1 MKLFALALTALLPCL
16 AASSDAD
23 PGKSLGSPSAPIRI
37 EVFSDFECP
46 ACRGLHEQIL
56 PLVFRDYVIPGK
68 VYLVS
73 REYPLPMHQFSRE
86 AANYATAAARL
97 GKYQDVAD
105 ALFKNNLVWELN
117 GKVWDTVAGVLT
129 PAEAKK
135 VQLEAKDPSVLSEVQ
150 RDVDAGKAAGINQ
163 TPTMIVTRGANRFP
177 VVGLVNY
184 NLLRS
189 LLDGLL
195 K

>member
-1 MKLFALALTALLPCL
+1 MKLIALVIAAVFPYL
-16 AASSDAD
+16 AASSDVD

-46 ACRGLHEQIL
+46 GCKGLHEQIL
-56 PLVFRDYVIPGK
+56 PLVMRDYVIPGK

-73 REYPLPMHQFSRE
+73 REFPLPMHQYSRE
-86 AANYATAAARL
+86 AAGYATAAARL
-97 GKYQDVAD
+97 GKYEQVAD
-105 ALFKNNLVWELN
+105 ALFLKQVAWSAS
-117 GKVWDTVAGVLT
+117 GKVWDAVANVLT

-135 VQLEAKDPSVLSEVQ
+135 VQSLAKDPAVLSEVQ
-150 RDVDAGKAAGINQ
+150 HDLELGRAAAINQ
-163 TPTMIVTRGANRFP
+163 TPTMIVTRGTSRFP
-177 VVGLVNY
+177 VVGAVNY
-184 NLLRS
+184 TLLRS

>member
-1 MKLFALALTALLPCL
+1 MKLIALAFATLLPCL
-16 AASSDAD
+16 AASSDVD

-46 ACRGLHEQIL
+46 GCKGLHEQIL
-56 PLVFRDYVIPGK
+56 PLVMRDYVIPGK

-73 REYPLPMHQFSRE
+73 REFPLPMHQYSRE
-86 AANYATAAARL
+86 AAGYATAAARL
-97 GKYQDVAD
+97 GKYEQVAD
-105 ALFKNNLVWELN
+105 ALFLKQVAWSAS
-117 GKVWDTVAGVLT
+117 GKVWDTVANVLT

-135 VQLEAKDPSVLSEVQ
+135 VQLLAKDPAVLSEVQ
-150 RDVDAGKAAGINQ
+150 HDLELGRAAAINQ
-163 TPTMIVTRGANRFP
+163 TPTMIVTRGTSRFP
-177 VVGLVNY
+177 VVGAVNY
-184 NLLRS
+184 TLLRS

>member
-23 PGKSLGSPSAPIRI
+23 PGKVLGSPSAPIRI

-46 ACRGLHEQIL
+46 ACKTLHEQIL
-56 PLVFRDYVIPGK
+56 PLVFKDYVIPGK

-86 AANYATAAARL
+86 AANYATAAARF

-117 GKVWDTVAGVLT
+117 GKVWDTVAHVLT

-150 RDVDAGKAAGINQ
+150 RDVDAGRAAGINQ
-163 TPTMIVTRGANRFP
+163 TPTMFVTRGTNRFP
-177 VVGLVNY
+177 VVGAVNY

>member
-1 MKLFALALTALLPCL
+1 MKLFALALAALLPCL

-23 PGKSLGSPSAPIRI
+23 PGKVMGSPGAPIRI

-46 ACRGLHEQIL
+46 ACKALHEQIL
-56 PLVFRDYVIPGK
+56 PWVFKDYVIPGK

-73 REYPLPMHQFSRE
+73 HEFPLRMHKYSRE

-97 GKYQDVAD
+97 GKYQQVAD
-105 ALFKNNLVWELN
+105 ALFLNQLAWEVN
-117 GKVWDTVAGVLT
+117 GKVWDTVANVLT
-129 PAEAKK
+129 PEDAKK
-135 VQLEAKDPSVLSEVQ
+135 VQVLAKDASVLSEVQ
-150 RDVDAGKAAGINQ
+150 RDVDAGKSVPINQ
-163 TPTMIVTRGANRFP
+163 TPTMIVTHGTSRFP
-177 VVGLVNY
+177 VAGAVNY

>member
-1 MKLFALALTALLPCL
+1 MKVLALALAALLPCL

-23 PGKSLGSPSAPIRI
+23 SGKSMGSPSAPIRI

-46 ACRGLHEQIL
+46 ACKGLHEQIL
-56 PLVFRDYVIPGK
+56 PLVFKDYVIPGK

-73 REYPLPMHQFSRE
+73 REYPLPMHQYSRE
-86 AANYATAAARL
+86 AANYATAAARI
-97 GKYQDVAD
+97 GKYEQVAN
-105 ALFKNNLVWELN
+105 ALFLNQAAWEVS
-117 GKVWDTVAGVLT
+117 GKVWDTVANVLT

-135 VQLEAKDPSVLSEVQ
+135 VQSLAKDASVLSAVE
-150 RDVDAGKAAGINQ
+150 RDVDAGKAAAINQ
-163 TPTMIVTRGANRFP
+163 TPTMIVTRGTSRFP
-177 VVGLVNY
+177 VVGAVNY

>member
-1 MKLFALALTALLPCL
+1 MKLFALAFAVLLPCL
-16 AASSDAD
+16 AATSDAD

-46 ACRGLHEQIL
+46 ACKALHEQIL
-56 PLVFRDYVIPGK
+56 PLVFKDYVIPGK

-73 REYPLPMHQFSRE
+73 REFPLPMHQYSRE
-86 AANYATAAARL
+86 AASYATAAARF
-97 GKYQDVAD
+97 GKYQQVAD
-105 ALFKNNLVWELN
+105 ALFLKQTVWEVS
-117 GKVWDTVAGVLT
+117 GKVWDTVVNVLT

-135 VQLEAKDPSVLSEVQ
+135 VQALAKDPSVLSAVQ
-150 RDVDAGKAAGINQ
+150 HDVELGRAAAINQ
-163 TPTMIVTRGANRFP
+163 TPTMIVTHGANRFP
-177 VVGLVNY
+177 VVGAINY
-184 NLLRS
+184 DLLRS

>member
-23 PGKSLGSPSAPIRI
+23 PGKSMGSPNAPVRI

-46 ACRGLHEQIL
+46 ACKGLHEQLL
-56 PLVFRDYVIPGK
+56 PLVMRDYVIPGK

-73 REYPLPMHQFSRE
+73 REFPLPMHQYSRE

-105 ALFKNNLVWELN
+105 ALFKNQLVWEVN

-135 VQLEAKDPSVLSEVQ
+135 VQLLAKDPSVLSEVQ
-150 RDVDAGKAAGINQ
+150 RDVDAGRAAGINQ

-177 VVGLVNY
+177 LAGAVNY

>member
-1 MKLFALALTALLPCL
+1 MKLSALALAALLPCL

-23 PGKSLGSPSAPIRI
+23 SGKALGSPSAPIRI

-46 ACRGLHEQIL
+46 ACKGLHEQIL
-56 PLVFRDYVIPGK
+56 PLVMKDYVIPGK
-68 VYLVS
+68 VFLVS
-73 REYPLPMHQFSRE
+73 REFPLAMHRYSRE

-97 GKYQDVAD
+97 GKYQQVAD
-105 ALFKNNLVWELN
+105 TLFLN
-117 GKVWDTVAGVLT
+117 QVAWGASGKVWDTVAGVLT
-129 PAEAKK
+129 PAEVKK
-135 VQLEAKDPSVLSEVQ
+135 VQLLAKDPSVLSEVQ
-150 RDVDAGKAAGINQ
+150 RDVDAGRAAGVNQ
-163 TPTMIVTRGANRFP
+163 TPTMFVTRGTNRFP
-177 VVGLVNY
+177 VAGAVNY

>member
-23 PGKSLGSPSAPIRI
+23 PGKSLGSPGAPIRI

-46 ACRGLHEQIL
+46 ACKALHEQIL
-56 PLVFRDYVIPGK
+56 PLVFKDYVIPGK
-68 VYLVS
+68 VYVVS
-73 REYPLPMHQFSRE
+73 REYPLAMHQFSRE

-105 ALFKNNLVWELN
+105 ALFKNQPVWEVS
-117 GKVWDTVAGVLT
+117 GKVWDTVASVLT

-135 VQLEAKDPSVLSEVQ
+135 VQSLAKDPSVLSEVQ

-177 VVGLVNY
+177 LAGAVNY

>member
-46 ACRGLHEQIL
+46 ACKALHEQIL
-56 PLVFRDYVIPGK
+56 PLVFKDYVIPGK

-97 GKYQDVAD
+97 GKYQEVTD
-105 ALFKNNLVWELN
+105 ALFLNQLVWEVN
-117 GKVWDTVAGVLT
+117 GKLWDAVAHVLT

-150 RDVDAGKAAGINQ
+150 RDVDAGRAAGINQ
-163 TPTMIVTRGANRFP
+163 TPTMFVTRGTNRFP
-177 VVGLVNY
+177 VVGAVNY

>member
-1 MKLFALALTALLPCL
+1 MKVLVLALAALLPGL
-16 AASSDAD
+16 AASSDAN

-46 ACRGLHEQIL
+46 ACKGLHEQIL
-56 PLVFRDYVIPGK
+56 PLVFKDYVIPGK

-73 REYPLPMHQFSRE
+73 HEFPLRMHQYSRE
-86 AANYATAAARL
+86 AANYATAAAQL
-97 GKYQDVAD
+97 GKYQQVAD
-105 ALFKNNLVWELN
+105 ALFLNQVAWAAN
-117 GKVWDTVAGVLT
+117 GKVWDTVANVLT

-135 VQLEAKDPSVLSEVQ
+135 VQLLAKDPAVLSEVQ
-150 RDVDAGKAAGINQ
+150 RDVDAGTAGGINQ
-163 TPTMIVTRGANRFP
+163 TPTMFVSRGAKRFP
-177 VVGLVNY
+177 VAGAVNY

-189 LLDGLL
+189 MLDGLL

>member
-1 MKLFALALTALLPCL
+1 MKLIALAFVTLLPCL
-16 AASSDAD
+16 AASSDVD

-46 ACRGLHEQIL
+46 GCKGLHEQIL
-56 PLVFRDYVIPGK
+56 PLVMRDYVIPGK

-73 REYPLPMHQFSRE
+73 REFPLPMHQYSRE
-86 AANYATAAARL
+86 AAGYATAAARV
-97 GKYQDVAD
+97 GKYEQVAD
-105 ALFKNNLVWELN
+105 ALFLKQVAWSAS
-117 GKVWDTVAGVLT
+117 GKVWDTVANVLT

-135 VQLEAKDPSVLSEVQ
+135 VQSLAKDPAVLSEVQ
-150 RDVDAGKAAGINQ
+150 HDLELGRAAAINQ
-163 TPTMIVTRGANRFP
+163 TPTMIVTRGASRFP
-177 VVGLVNY
+177 VVGAVNY
-184 NLLRS
+184 TLLRS

>member
-1 MKLFALALTALLPCL
+1 MKVLVLALAALWPGL
-16 AASSDAD
+16 AASSDAN

-46 ACRGLHEQIL
+46 ACKGLHEQIL
-56 PLVFRDYVIPGK
+56 PLVFKDYVIPGK

-73 REYPLPMHQFSRE
+73 HEFPLRMHQYSRE
-86 AANYATAAARL
+86 AANYATAAAQL
-97 GKYQDVAD
+97 GKYQQVAD
-105 ALFKNNLVWELN
+105 ALFLNQVAWAAN
-117 GKVWDTVAGVLT
+117 GKVWDAVANVLT

-135 VQLEAKDPSVLSEVQ
+135 VQLLAKDPSVLSEVQ
-150 RDVDAGKAAGINQ
+150 RDVDAGTAGGINQ
-163 TPTMIVTRGANRFP
+163 TPTMFVSRGAKRFP
-177 VVGLVNY
+177 VAGAVNY

-189 LLDGLL
+189 MLDGLL

>member
-1 MKLFALALTALLPCL
+1 MKVLALALAALLPCL

-23 PGKSLGSPSAPIRI
+23 SGKSMGSPSAPIRI

-46 ACRGLHEQIL
+46 ACKGLHEQIL
-56 PLVFRDYVIPGK
+56 PLVFKDYVIPGK

-73 REYPLPMHQFSRE
+73 REYPLPMHQYSRE
-86 AANYATAAARL
+86 AANYATAAARI
-97 GKYQDVAD
+97 GKYEQVAN
-105 ALFKNNLVWELN
+105 ALFLNQAAWEVS
-117 GKVWDTVAGVLT
+117 GKVWDTVANVLT

-135 VQLEAKDPSVLSEVQ
+135 VQSLAKDASVLSAVE
-150 RDVDAGKAAGINQ
+150 RDVDAGKAAAINQ
-163 TPTMIVTRGANRFP
+163 TPTMIVTRGTKRYPLA
-177 VVGLVNY
+177 GTVNY

>member
-1 MKLFALALTALLPCL
+1 MKVLALALADLLPCL

-23 PGKSLGSPSAPIRI
+23 SGKSMGSPSAPIRI

-46 ACRGLHEQIL
+46 ACKGLHEQIL
-56 PLVFRDYVIPGK
+56 PLVFKDYVIPGK

-73 REYPLPMHQFSRE
+73 REYPLPMHQYSRE
-86 AANYATAAARL
+86 AANYATAAARI
-97 GKYQDVAD
+97 GKYEQVAN
-105 ALFKNNLVWELN
+105 ALFLNQAAWEVS
-117 GKVWDTVAGVLT
+117 GKVWDTVANVLT

-135 VQLEAKDPSVLSEVQ
+135 VQSLAKDPAVLSEVQ
-150 RDVDAGKAAGINQ
+150 HDLELGRAAAINQ
-163 TPTMIVTRGANRFP
+163 TPTMIVTRGTSRFP
-177 VVGLVNY
+177 VVGAVNY
-184 NLLRS
+184 TLLRS

>member
-105 ALFKNNLVWELN
+105 ALFKNQLVWEVN

-135 VQLEAKDPSVLSEVQ
+135 VQLLAKDPSVLSEVQ
-150 RDVDAGKAAGINQ
+150 RDVDAGRAAGVNQ
-163 TPTMIVTRGANRFP
+163 TPTMFVTRGTNRFP

>member
-1 MKLFALALTALLPCL
+1 MKLIALVFAALLPCL

-46 ACRGLHEQIL
+46 ACKGLHEQIL
-56 PLVFRDYVIPGK
+56 PLVMRDYVIPGK

-73 REYPLPMHQFSRE
+73 REFPLPMHQYSRE
-86 AANYATAAARL
+86 AAGYATAAARL
-97 GKYQDVAD
+97 GKYQQVAD
-105 ALFKNNLVWELN
+105 KLFLSQVAWSAS
-117 GKVWDTVAGVLT
+117 GKVWDTVASVLT
-129 PAEAKK
+129 PAEARK
-135 VQLEAKDPSVLSEVQ
+135 VQSLAKDPSVLSEVQ
-150 RDVDAGKAAGINQ
+150 HDMELGRAAAINQ
-163 TPTMIVTRGANRFP
+163 TPTMIVTRGTSQFP
-177 VVGLVNY
+177 VVGGINY

>member
-23 PGKSLGSPSAPIRI
+23 PGKMLGSPGAPIRI

-56 PLVFRDYVIPGK
+56 PLVFKDYVIPGK

-117 GKVWDTVAGVLT
+117 GKVWDTVASVLT

-135 VQLEAKDPSVLSEVQ
+135 VQLEAKEPSVLSEVQ
-150 RDVDAGKAAGINQ
+150 RDVDAGRAAGINQ

>member
-46 ACRGLHEQIL
+46 ACKALHEQIL
-56 PLVFRDYVIPGK
+56 PLVFKDYAIPGK

-73 REYPLPMHQFSRE
+73 REYPLAMHQFSRE
-86 AANYATAAARL
+86 AAGYATAAARF

-105 ALFKNNLVWELN
+105 ALFKNQLVWEVN

-135 VQLEAKDPSVLSEVQ
+135 VQLLAKDPSVLSEVQ

-163 TPTMIVTRGANRFP
+163 TPTMIVTRGTNRFP
-177 VVGLVNY
+177 VTGAVNY

>member
-1 MKLFALALTALLPCL
+1 MKLFALALAALLPCL

-23 PGKSLGSPSAPIRI
+23 PGKSMGSPSAPVRI

-46 ACRGLHEQIL
+46 ACKALHEQIL
-56 PLVFRDYVIPGK
+56 PLVFKDYVIPGK

-73 REYPLPMHQFSRE
+73 HEFPLRMHQHSRE

-97 GKYQDVAD
+97 GKYQAVAD
-105 ALFKNNLVWELN
+105 ALFLAQAAWEVN
-117 GKVWDTVAGVLT
+117 GKVWDTVANVLT
-129 PAEAKK
+129 PEEAKK
-135 VQLEAKDPSVLSEVQ
+135 VQALAKDPSVLSEVQ
-150 RDVDAGKAAGINQ
+150 RDVDAGIAGGINQ
-163 TPTMIVTRGANRFP
+163 TPTMFVSRGTRRFP
-177 VVGLVNY
+177 VTGAVNY

-189 LLDGLL
+189 MLDGLL

>member
-1 MKLFALALTALLPCL
+1 MKLFALAFAALLPCL

-23 PGKSLGSPSAPIRI
+23 PGKSLGSPGAPVRI

-46 ACRGLHEQIL
+46 ACKGLHEQIL
-56 PLVFRDYVIPGK
+56 PLVFKDYVIPGK

-73 REYPLPMHQFSRE
+73 REYPLPMHQHSRE

-97 GKYQDVAD
+97 GKYQEVAD
-105 ALFKNNLVWELN
+105 ALFKTQAAWEAS

-135 VQLEAKDPSVLSEVQ
+135 AQLLAKDPAVLSEVQ
-150 RDVDAGKAAGINQ
+150 HDVEAGMAAGINQ
-163 TPTMIVTRGANRFP
+163 TPTMIVMRGAKRFP
-177 VVGLVNY
+177 VAGAVNY